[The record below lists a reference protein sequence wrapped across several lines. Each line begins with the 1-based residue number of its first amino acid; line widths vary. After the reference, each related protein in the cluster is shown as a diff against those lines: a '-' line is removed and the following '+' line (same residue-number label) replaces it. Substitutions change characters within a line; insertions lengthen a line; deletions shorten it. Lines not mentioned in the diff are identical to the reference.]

1 MERILNWKQNAS
13 CLVQILLIMNCCTED
28 RSLICSWIQFP
39 NCKVTD
45 SPWVLSMSCHE
56 IWLTDCTYSSG
67 NGRPLQIDSWAW
79 VIHNN
84 QITFKAHLGT
94 YREWVT
100 MPIKSGPGPLACWSH
115 LSQPHPNS
123 SQEGL
128 TFQSLSQSC
137 TQKMS
142 ASGQGETKVWSL
154 LGASYFSGRYTHA
167 QGGSSSPSE
176 SVPHHAL
183 GHAA

>member
-1 MERILNWKQNAS
+1 MSSPNSI
-13 CLVQILLIMNCCTED
+13 IMNCFTED

-39 NCKVTD
+39 NCDWQPLSFVHVM
-45 SPWVLSMSCHE
+45 PWDLANGLHIFQWE
-56 IWLTDCTYSSG
+56 WQAATAWLVGLGHY
-67 NGRPLQIDSWAW
+67 
-79 VIHNN
+79 NN
-84 QITFKAHLGT
+84 QITFKAHLRT

-100 MPIKSGPGPLACWSH
+100 VPIKSGPGPCACWSY

-154 LGASYFSGRYTHA
+154 LGASHFSSRYTHA

-176 SVPHHAL
+176 SVPRHAL